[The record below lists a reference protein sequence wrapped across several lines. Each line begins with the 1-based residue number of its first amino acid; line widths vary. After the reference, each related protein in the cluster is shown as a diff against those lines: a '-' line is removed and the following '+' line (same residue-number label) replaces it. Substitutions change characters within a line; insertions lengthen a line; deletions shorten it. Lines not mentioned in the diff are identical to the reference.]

1 MIQNSIKISED
12 IHSLLVLLGFWC
24 LLKHDQKVPLLVNGP
39 KEIPVQN
46 HRLNFDLNLVLWQFH
61 LFGQK

>member
-12 IHSLLVLLGFWC
+12 IHSLLVLLGLWS
-24 LLKHDQKVPLLVNGP
+24 LLKHDQKVPLLVNSP
-39 KEIPVQN
+39 EEIPVQN